1 MKIELLSSEDT
12 NRYLVRQ
19 ATEIER
25 ILRNVMAD
33 KAIVAAYGENGKD
46 FLLTSILAV
55 EPKQDAVY
63 LGYGPDEKLNALL
76 LASKNTTFA
85 TTHDQ
90 VRVQF
95 TGSRVER
102 SMYDHEPA
110 FRVALPRELLRLQR
124 REYYRLVTS
133 VVNPVK
139 CMINTGASMLEA
151 IVVDISIGGVGIL
164 AYQESGELEA
174 GATYHGCRI
183 ALPGTGEFA
192 LSLAVCTTFEITLKN
207 GRHTHRAGCQF
218 IDLPASVET
227 EIQRYIIR
235 VDRERRARYV

>member
-1 MKIELLSSEDT
+1 MKIDLLSSEDAG
-12 NRYLVRQ
+12 RYLVRQ
-19 ATEIER
+19 TAEIER
-25 ILRNVMAD
+25 ILRGVMAE
-33 KAIVAAYGENGKD
+33 KAIVAAYGENGND

-55 EPKQDAVY
+55 EPKQNALY
-63 LGYGPDEKLNALL
+63 LGYGPDEKLNTLL
-76 LASKNTTFA
+76 LASQNATFA

-95 TGSRVER
+95 TGNRLER
-102 SMYDHEPA
+102 SSYGHEPA
-110 FRVALPRELLRLQR
+110 FRVALPTELLRLQR

-139 CMINTGASMLEA
+139 CLINSAAGTLEA
-151 IVVDISIGGVGIL
+151 LVVDISIGGVGIL
-164 AYQESGELEA
+164 AYQDNLELAA
-174 GATYHGCRI
+174 GKTYHGCRI
-183 ALPGTGEFA
+183 ALPGSGEFA

>member
-1 MKIELLSSEDT
+1 MKIELLSSE
-12 NRYLVRQ
+12 NSSRYLVTQ

-25 ILRNVMAD
+25 VLRAVMD
-33 KAIVAAYGENGKD
+33 GKAIVAAYGENGKD

-55 EPKQDAVY
+55 DTKQNMLY
-63 LGYGPDEKLNALL
+63 LGYGPDEKLNGQL
-76 LASKNTTFA
+76 LASRNATFA
-85 TTHDQ
+85 TTQDQ

-95 TGSRVER
+95 SAARIER
-102 SMYDHEPA
+102 ADFENAPA
-110 FRVALPRELLRLQR
+110 FRVVMPRELLRLQR

-139 CMINTGASMLEA
+139 CMVNTGAGMLEA
-151 IVVDISIGGVGIL
+151 LVVDISIGGVGIL
-164 AYQESGELEA
+164 AYQDNVNLEA
-174 GATYHGCRI
+174 GKTFHGCRI

-235 VDRERRARYV
+235 VDRERRARYT

>member
-12 NRYLVRQ
+12 NRYLVRH
-19 ATEIER
+19 ANEIER
-25 ILRNVMAD
+25 VLREVMQD
-33 KAIVAAYGENGKD
+33 KGIVAAYGENGKD
-46 FLLTSILAV
+46 FLLTSLVGV
-55 EPKQDAVY
+55 EPREDAIY
-63 LGYGPDEKLNALL
+63 LGYGPDEKLNLLL
-76 LASKNTTFA
+76 LAANNATFA

-95 TGSRVER
+95 SCDRVER
-102 SMYDHEPA
+102 TVYGNGPA
-110 FRVALPRELLRLQR
+110 FRVAMPRELLRLQR

-139 CMINTGASMLEA
+139 CMINTEQGMLEA
-151 IVVDISIGGVGIL
+151 LVVDISIGGVGIL
-164 AYQESGELEA
+164 AYQESGELNA
-174 GATYHGCRI
+174 GEVYHGCRI
-183 ALPGTGEFA
+183 SLPGSGEFA
-192 LSLAVCTTFEITLKN
+192 LSLEVCTTFEITLKN

-235 VDRERRARYV
+235 VDRERRTRYI

>member
-1 MKIELLSSEDT
+1 MKIELLTSEDAD
-12 NRYLVRQ
+12 RYLVRH
-19 ATEIER
+19 TDEIER
-25 ILRNVMAD
+25 VLRDVMQD

-46 FLLTSILAV
+46 FLLTAIVAV
-55 EPKQDAVY
+55 EPKENAIY
-63 LGYGPDEKLNALL
+63 LGYGPDERLNTQLL
-76 LASKNTTFA
+76 EAGNATFA
-85 TTHDQ
+85 TTHNQ

-95 TGSRVER
+95 SCNHIERVVQG
-102 SMYDHEPA
+102 HAPA
-110 FRVALPRELLRLQR
+110 FRVAMPRELLRLQR

-139 CMINTGASMLEA
+139 CLINTERGMLETL
-151 IVVDISIGGVGIL
+151 VVDISIGGVGIL
-164 AYQESGELEA
+164 AYQENGELIA
-174 GATYHGCRI
+174 GETYHGCRI
-183 ALPGTGEFA
+183 SLPGSGEFA

-235 VDRERRARYV
+235 VDRERRTRYI